1 MSSKITSITLVQDK
15 LLEKDVF
22 PQKNGDRFHTT
33 FATNVIQSILEK
45 EDKCILT
52 LLKDTTYSLS
62 IKLKVNSNTVNS
74 FKDFFG
80 NNIYIFDKNKD
91 CFTLIDE
98 YDNFKVSHIL
108 IIGTVDKSNEDV
120 SFEFG
125 NITKKFLI
133 IDDNVDVNTSKYTDV
148 TVEEYLNLYYIEHF
162 SLNIIEFYELY
173 NKYIKNTEGVGQG
186 EGGQRGQ
193 GGEEG
198 QGGVEGG
205 VGQGGGGGTE
215 MTGKKKTVKKIKKTK
230 NKVA

>member
-133 IDDNVDVNTSKYTDV
+133 IDDNVNGNTSKYTNV

-173 NKYIKNTEGVGQG
+173 NNYIKNTGGVVEGEEGQG

-193 GGEEG
+193 GGEE
-198 QGGVEGG
+198 
-205 VGQGGGGGTE
+205 GQGGGGGTE

>member
-1 MSSKITSITLVQDK
+1 MSSKIESITLVKDK

-74 FKDFFG
+74 FKEFFG

-91 CFTLIDE
+91 CFILKDE

-108 IIGTVDKSNEDV
+108 IIGTVDKLNEDAL
-120 SFEFG
+120 FQFG
-125 NITKKFLI
+125 NITKTFLI
-133 IDDNVDVNTSKYTDV
+133 IDDNVDVNTSKYKDV

-173 NKYIKNTEGVGQG
+173 NNYIKNTGGVVEGEEGQG

-193 GGEEG
+193 GGEE
-198 QGGVEGG
+198 
-205 VGQGGGGGTE
+205 GQGGGGGTE